1 MPAWNSILRSS
12 KLPIP
17 LQQLA
22 AKINCSPN
30 FSPRLNQRQAMLG
43 SGWRQGRWRRSSSC
57 NEVSAKVCTYNE
69 FRGEGVGSDHG
80 GGVKSGVQRLLLKFQ
95 TRRTCTCQCAFAVRG
110 AAVVRIWIMW
120 HYHAMCWCI
129 FSCPGG
135 SIPTLYWLT
144 WGSHPLPKRI
154 LNLWK
159 KCDNFTLNF
168 WQFYILRP
176 LPLRQRAG
184 RVKKQ
189 KFASRSEMAQC
200 NKKSSCRSR

>member
-1 MPAWNSILRSS
+1 
-12 KLPIP
+12 
-17 LQQLA
+17 
-22 AKINCSPN
+22 
-30 FSPRLNQRQAMLG
+30 MLG

-135 SIPTLYWLT
+135 STGTLGHKEWILSLPYDIGPMTTPWLT
-144 WGSHPLPKRI
+144 KIVQSGQFRTLAMF
-154 LNLWK
+154 LNLVQIK
-159 KCDNFTLNF
+159 
-168 WQFYILRP
+168 
-176 LPLRQRAG
+176 AG
-184 RVKKQ
+184 RLLSHLWSIFCPQ
-189 KFASRSEMAQC
+189 LQC
-200 NKKSSCRSR
+200 LMPPLITWAFSYFHRTVNCNAVSSL